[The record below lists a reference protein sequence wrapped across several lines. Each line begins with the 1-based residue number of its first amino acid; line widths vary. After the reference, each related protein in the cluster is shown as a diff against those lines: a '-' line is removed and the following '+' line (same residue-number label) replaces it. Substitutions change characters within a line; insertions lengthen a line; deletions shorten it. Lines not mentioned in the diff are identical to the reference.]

1 MSMDIGMDPR
11 IMKSLLLQYMTP
23 SVNFLSA
30 SNQQGQDSSSGIASL
45 FQMMLGSEMSQQ
57 PSVWNNSTSS
67 IMNRY
72 SEASSGLNGMSG
84 LSSYNP
90 LWTHLN
96 QLGISDRT
104 AREETKYDSII
115 EQAALKY
122 NVDSDLIH
130 AIIQVES
137 GYNAA
142 TVSHAGAKGLMQLM
156 DGTARGLGVAD
167 SFDPVQNIEG
177 GTRYLA
183 MLLRKYDGQAPL
195 ALAAYN
201 AGPGRVDRLGIRTED
216 QLQERL
222 QLLPHETQRYI
233 SKVMNAWQ

>member
-1 MSMDIGMDPR
+1 MDIGMDPR

-30 SNQQGQDSSSGIASL
+30 SNQQAQDSSSGIASL
-45 FQMMLGSEMSQQ
+45 FQMMLGSEMGQLQ
-57 PSVWNNSTSS
+57 PSVWNTSMS
-67 IMNRY
+67 SLTNGY
-72 SEASSGLNGMSG
+72 SAETSGINGLNG

-90 LWTHLN
+90 LWGHLN
-96 QLGISDRT
+96 QLGLSNAA
-104 AREETKYDSII
+104 ARKETDFDSII

-122 NVDSDLIH
+122 NVDPDLIH
-130 AIIQVES
+130 AVIKVES
-137 GYNAA
+137 GYNAN

-156 DGTARGLGVAD
+156 DGTAKGLGVAN

-183 MLLRKYDGQAPL
+183 MLLRKYNGQAPI

-201 AGPGRVDRLGIRTED
+201 AGRGRVDRRGIRTED

-222 QLLPHETQRYI
+222 QLLPQETQRYI